1 MKKIYF
7 VVWIINLLS
16 ISQTICF
23 PQQHFG
29 KKDEFQMMVAI
40 FLGFPVY
47 VSNTLFNST
56 GLFDK
61 NQLLPIASASIFNW
75 FFDYIENDTAAIL

>member
-1 MKKIYF
+1 
-7 VVWIINLLS
+7 
-16 ISQTICF
+16 
-23 PQQHFG
+23 
-29 KKDEFQMMVAI
+29 MMVAI
-40 FLGFPVY
+40 FLEFPVY

-56 GLFDK
+56 WLFDK